1 MYVYQQLP
9 NSVWSAAGGPSIGSP
24 SDKITP
30 TRAGRFIIASIAQH
44 TSESRWRYSTIPWG
58 TPMRL
63 NKQNFI
69 ELQVGGHWRL
79 LSTFPGWGSYGKDPL
94 KGFMELH
101 DYYLSLLADVNG
113 DFGRPLNTPFPRDW
127 DLALPTTWVFNDF
140 GPTAVKYFVDYNHN
154 RKLDRVARPGQRK
167 EEILSDFLHTTPPDE
182 LAYKLAQQ
190 IPNHYKVRLLD
201 SHGCVHMDPAAMRQ
215 LVDRGVL
222 RVGAQLEIHPYSEA
236 GLPPLTFTRP
246 WGEVGTEIHF
256 FPWAKRLVL
265 YKVTKQLAGHAL
277 HPAHG

>member
-9 NSVWSAAGGPSIGSP
+9 GSVWSAAGGPSTAFP
-24 SDKITP
+24 AAKVTP
-30 TRAGRFIIASIAQH
+30 TRAGRFIIASIGQH
-44 TSESRWRYSTIPWG
+44 LSEKRWRYSTIPWG
-58 TPMRL
+58 APLRL

-69 ELQVGGHWRL
+69 ELQVGGRWQPL
-79 LSTFPGWGSYGKDPL
+79 YTFPGWEAYSKDPL
-94 KGFMELH
+94 KGFNELSG
-101 DYYLSLLADVNG
+101 YYLSMLAGLNE
-113 DFGRPLNTPFPRDW
+113 DFGRQPNTPFPSNW
-127 DLALPTTWVFNDF
+127 DLVLPTTWVFNDF
-140 GPTAVKYFVDYNHN
+140 GPTAVKYFIDYNHN

-190 IPNHYKVRLLD
+190 IPNQYKVQLLE

-236 GLPPLTFTRP
+236 GLPPRTFTRP
-246 WGEVGTEIHF
+246 WGEAGTEIHF
-256 FPWAKRLVL
+256 FPWSKRLVL

-277 HPAHG
+277 QPAHG

>member
-1 MYVYQQLP
+1 MYIYKQLP
-9 NSVWSAAGGPSIGSP
+9 GSVWSATGGPTIVSP
-24 SDKITP
+24 TDKATP

-44 TSESRWRYSTIPWG
+44 TSERRWRYSTIPWG
-58 TPMRL
+58 APMRL
-63 NKQNFI
+63 NKQSFI
-69 ELQVGGHWRL
+69 ELQVGGRWRL
-79 LSTFPGWGSYGKDPL
+79 LSSFPGWESYSKDPL
-94 KGFMELH
+94 KGFKELSG
-101 DYYLSLLADVNG
+101 YYLTLLADVNG
-113 DFGRPLNTPFPRDW
+113 DFKRPLNTPFPRDW
-127 DLALPTTWVFNDF
+127 ALVLPSTWVFNDF

-190 IPNHYKVRLLD
+190 IPNHYKVHLVE

-222 RVGAQLEIHPYSEA
+222 RVGASLEIHPYSET
-236 GLPPLTFTRP
+236 GMPPSTMTRP

-256 FPWAKRLVL
+256 FPWSRRLVL
-265 YKVTKQLAGHAL
+265 YKVSKQPVSHSL